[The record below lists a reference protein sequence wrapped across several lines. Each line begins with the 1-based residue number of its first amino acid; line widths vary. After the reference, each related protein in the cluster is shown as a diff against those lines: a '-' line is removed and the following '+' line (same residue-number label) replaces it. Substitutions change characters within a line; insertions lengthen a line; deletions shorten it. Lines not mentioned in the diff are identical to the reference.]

1 LGGRF
6 GLLLAIGAA
15 AFVLTIARIALDG
28 THEALALAGIVTLVF
43 GMTAL
48 AIRNCLRDAFDR
60 VAQMKLQLTQERA
73 ATEAAR
79 AQTERAHRSKSRF
92 FAAAG
97 HELRTP
103 LTGVIGVIDLLRYEG
118 EHSERVRSLLDV
130 AAASGEALLA
140 RVNDVLNLR
149 HTETDRFGS
158 APADADLHALT
169 LRARVATRDASAASG
184 DEPLPAHAWTLQVL
198 LADDNATNQF
208 VIACYLQGWGHEVQ
222 CVEDGCQ
229 ALAACGER
237 HFDLVLLDGF
247 MPGLCGPEVL
257 QRLRQPGEADASP
270 FNRDVFVAGVSAN
283 SAPEDRA
290 EFEQRGAQAFV
301 AKPVHAP
308 LLHRVVQGAIDHQ
321 QARGIALAPNPRAAS
336 LSRDALDQL
345 LAMPAS
351 VRDAERS
358 ARFRARFMHEL
369 PAQARRLQRACN
381 VSDLAEL
388 AEVAHALKGASGYA
402 GLPVLTQ
409 LAAQTEV
416 HARAG
421 RVPSAWASARSLQ
434 QAIIE
439 INSNKEAVE

>member
-1 LGGRF
+1 MVEPSAGSAVAATESAAPPEPARWPDSAAGVRLGGRF

-28 THEALALAGIVTLVF
+28 TREALALAGIVTLVF

-48 AIRNCLRDAFDR
+48 AIRRRLRDAFDR
-60 VAQMKLQLTQERA
+60 VAQMKLQLAQERA

-149 HTETDRFGS
+149 HTETGRFGI

-169 LRARVATRDASAASG
+169 LRARVATRDAAAASG

-247 MPGLCGPEVL
+247 MPGLSGPEVL
-257 QRLRQPGEADASP
+257 QRLRRPGEADASP

-308 LLHRVVQGAIDHQ
+308 LLHQVVQGAIEHQ
-321 QARGIALAPNPRAAS
+321 QARGIALASNLRAAAS
-336 LSRDALDQL
+336 LSREALEQL

-351 VRDAERS
+351 APVRDAERS
-358 ARFRARFMHEL
+358 ERFRARLMH
-369 PAQARRLQRACN
+369 
-381 VSDLAEL
+381 
-388 AEVAHALKGASGYA
+388 
-402 GLPVLTQ
+402 
-409 LAAQTEV
+409 
-416 HARAG
+416 
-421 RVPSAWASARSLQ
+421 RSQ
-434 QAIIE
+434 
-439 INSNKEAVE
+439 